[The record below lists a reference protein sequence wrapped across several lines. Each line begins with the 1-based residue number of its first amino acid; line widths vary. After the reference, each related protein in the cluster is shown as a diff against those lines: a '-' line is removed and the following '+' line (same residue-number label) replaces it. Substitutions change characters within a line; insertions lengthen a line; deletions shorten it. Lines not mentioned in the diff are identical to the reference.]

1 MTAKTIR
8 FIAGALLPL
17 ALLIPISCKG
27 TAMSPVEPAAQPPD
41 ASVAASV
48 WEALSRTKVY
58 FGHQSVGHDI
68 LDGVRALMKDASGAR
83 LDIRETAD
91 PAAFAQPVFAH
102 SPIGKNTA
110 PLTKIEHF
118 RRVLESG
125 VGDAADIAFFKLC
138 YVDIHGGTDVEALI
152 RAYDEAMAALRA
164 RFPKLTIAVVTAPLT
179 AIPSGLK
186 ESVKKLL
193 GRGEPDKAANAK
205 REAFNAHLRG
215 KYGPLVF
222 DLAGLESTAPD
233 GARTA
238 FDADGRA
245 IPALYPGYTMDGG
258 HLNAEGSR
266 IAAAGLL
273 RFLAGLGR
281 PARP

>member
-1 MTAKTIR
+1 MTAKTVR

-27 TAMSPVEPAAQPPD
+27 TAMSPVEPASQAPD
-41 ASVAASV
+41 AAVPAAA
-48 WEALSRTKVY
+48 WDALAKLKVY
-58 FGHQSVGHDI
+58 FGHQSVGHNI
-68 LDGVRALMKDASGAR
+68 LDGVRALMKDAPGGAR
-83 LDIRETAD
+83 LDIRETSD

-102 SPIGKNTA
+102 AAIGKNTA
-110 PLTKIEHF
+110 PLSKIEHF
-118 RRVLESG
+118 RQVLESG

-152 RAYDEAMAALRA
+152 RAYDEAIAALQT
-164 RFPKLTIAVVTAPLT
+164 RFPKLAIPVVTVPLT
-179 AIPSGLK
+179 AIPSGFK

-193 GRGEPDKAANAK
+193 GRGEPDKAANVK

-222 DLAGLESTAPD
+222 DLAALESTAPD
-233 GARTA
+233 GARTTFA
-238 FDADGRA
+238 AEGGA
-245 IPALYPGYTMDGG
+245 IPALYPGYTTDGG
-258 HLNAEGSR
+258 HLNAEGGR

-273 RFLAGLGR
+273 IYLFEIRSKT
-281 PARP
+281 